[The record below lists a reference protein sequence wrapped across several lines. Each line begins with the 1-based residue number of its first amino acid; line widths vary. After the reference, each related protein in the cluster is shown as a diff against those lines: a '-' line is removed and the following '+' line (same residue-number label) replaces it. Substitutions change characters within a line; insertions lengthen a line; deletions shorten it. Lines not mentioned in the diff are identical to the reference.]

1 MRHQTSG
8 LPGGGGADRL
18 GGRADRLGGRLAL
31 LAPDSLSAE
40 QRQVYDALCDL
51 VVPEAEQGGFTAR
64 LPDGR
69 LIGPFNALLRDPR
82 LTSGFGQ
89 WVRAIGAGGLPT
101 DVRET
106 IILTVGAEW
115 GAAYEIYAH
124 RAAGAAAGLPLEAIE
139 AILSGAAPNGLTPV
153 AQLAHRLTRAL
164 VVDHSVPEALYAE
177 ARAEFGEAGLLTVL
191 GLIAQYQLI
200 SSVLVCF
207 DVPVPRP
214 GAGHDVS
221 DVGSGR
227 PASGR
232 RESRCSQQ
240 IC

>member
-1 MRHQTSG
+1 MSQACYQGWHERCAGAGEQADADHG
-8 LPGGGGADRL
+8 AFDPGVVHGPGGL
-18 GGRADRLGGRLAL
+18 
-31 LAPDSLSAE
+31 
-40 QRQVYDALCDL
+40 
-51 VVPEAEQGGFTAR
+51 
-64 LPDGR
+64 
-69 LIGPFNALLRDPR
+69 
-82 LTSGFGQ
+82 
-89 WVRAIGAGGLPT
+89 
-101 DVRET
+101 
-106 IILTVGAEW
+106 
-115 GAAYEIYAH
+115 
-124 RAAGAAAGLPLEAIE
+124 
-139 AILSGAAPNGLTPV
+139 
-153 AQLAHRLTRAL
+153 
-164 VVDHSVPEALYAE
+164 VDHSVPEALYAE

-221 DVGSGR
+221 DGGSGR